1 VITEAIIKAA
11 YPNFRPYDPEKP
23 DNTAH
28 YFMEFVY
35 HYNRGKEKFEP
46 SWNITDK
53 QSKLHLQL
61 YLEGLTEDR
70 FKDY

>member
-1 VITEAIIKAA
+1 MIKAA

-53 QSKLHLQL
+53 QSKLHL
-61 YLEGLTEDR
+61 
-70 FKDY
+70 